1 MTDPSE
7 AARYT
12 PPREM
17 FKQQASLQDADD
29 ISASTSSESAGFN
42 NHANY
47 DVTLTTNATTTSNTN
62 LHEPSP
68 DAALASGATTA
79 AATTTTGTSVG
90 AALPNGSPAETDLDN
105 LGEQLSLHSP
115 SKCTIQTGHDLAS
128 ISNHIDS
135 TEATSDLMSFEYP
148 PMVLSTSFDLEQ
160 DDDVPELTQ
169 ANVPP
174 YDEQMA
180 TIMDFKHRRLE
191 LGDVYCLIPT
201 LWFTNFRKY
210 CIRMARGNNEAYP
223 GAIDNSDLLEDDALK
238 LGIAE
243 KVTVL
248 PEAAWPL
255 LVSW

>member
-1 MTDPSE
+1 
-7 AARYT
+7 
-12 PPREM
+12 M
-17 FKQQASLQDADD
+17 FKQQVSIQDADD
-29 ISASTSSESAGFN
+29 ISASTSSESAGFVTHT
-42 NHANY
+42 NHDAA
-47 DVTLTTNATTTSNTN
+47 LATNATTTPSTN
-62 LHEPSP
+62 PYEPSP
-68 DAALASGATTA
+68 DAATVPAATTA
-79 AATTTTGTSVG
+79 TGTPSAG

-115 SKCTIQTGHDLAS
+115 SKSTIQTDHDLAS
-128 ISNHIDS
+128 LSNHIDS

-148 PMVLSTSFDLEQ
+148 PMVLSTSFDQDQ

-169 ANVPP
+169 AIANVPP